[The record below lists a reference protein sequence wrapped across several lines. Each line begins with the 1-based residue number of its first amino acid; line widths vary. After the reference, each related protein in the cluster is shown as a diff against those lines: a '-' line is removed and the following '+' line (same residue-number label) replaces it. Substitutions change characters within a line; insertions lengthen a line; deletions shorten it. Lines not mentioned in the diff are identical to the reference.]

1 MQTLGQGKLEVLFID
16 YGSYTTVNAENLR
29 KLPASLLQYEPSAK
43 RCTLAYMKVPRK
55 EKFQGPEADKYLRR
69 YGLNKVHDAIV
80 VEETNNLLSVI
91 LVEEGEPDWS
101 TSINAFMIS
110 EGLGSL
116 DQDALADESC
126 PEEVIEWQSYSDE
139 AREKLIG
146 LWAND
151 GNAAVSD
158 DE

>member
-1 MQTLGQGKLEVLFID
+1 
-16 YGSYTTVNAENLR
+16 
-29 KLPASLLQYEPSAK
+29 
-43 RCTLAYMKVPRK
+43 MKVPRK
-55 EKFQGPEADKYLRR
+55 EKFQGPEADKYLRKF
-69 YGLNKVHDAIV
+69 GLNKVHDAIV
-80 VEETNNLLSVI
+80 VDESRNLLSVI

-116 DQDALADESC
+116 DQDALADETC
-126 PEEVIEWQSYSDE
+126 PEEVLEWQTFSDE
-139 AREKLIG
+139 AREKMIG

-158 DE
+158 DD